1 MRLVGL
7 VEHPEHVCCRYRL
20 AAFQPFLERV
30 GHHLE
35 LQTFPRSWWSWIQLK
50 RSIGHADAVVL
61 QRRLLPAWQLR
72 LLRGAARRLLFDFDD
87 AVFLRDSYAA
97 KGMYSPRR
105 LRRFADTIRHVDA
118 VVAGNDFLGKQAA
131 HWIDPRRI
139 QVIPTC
145 VDVERYPTAAHQR
158 AGTGAELVWIGSS
171 STLKGLETIRPLL
184 EDVGRCWPGLHMK
197 LIGDRFLELENL
209 SVIRRPWSEATEAD
223 DLATAD
229 IGISW
234 VPDDPW
240 SRGKCGLKVLQYMA
254 AGLPVVA
261 NPVGVQSEM
270 VRHGETG
277 FLATT
282 ADEWSVAVGRL
293 AHNPLLR
300 TRMGQ
305 AGRARVEREF
315 SVTVGAARWV
325 EMLGA
330 RQRTSA
336 LAG

>member
-1 MRLVGL
+1 MQLVGL

-20 AAFQPFLERV
+20 AAFQPFLERA
-30 GHHLE
+30 GHQLK
-35 LQTFPRSWWSWIQLK
+35 LRTFPRSWWSWLQLK
-50 RSIGHADAVVL
+50 RGIGHADAVVL
-61 QRRLLPAWQLR
+61 QRRLLPSWQLR
-72 LLRGAARRLLFDFDD
+72 ILRRAAPRLLFDFDD

-105 LRRFADTIRHVDA
+105 MGRFANTIRHVDA
-118 VVAGNDFLGKQAA
+118 VVAGNAFLGKQAA
-131 HWIDPRRI
+131 HWIDSHCI
-139 QVIPTC
+139 HVIPTC

-158 AGTGAELVWIGSS
+158 AGAGVELVWIGSS
-171 STLKGLETIRPLL
+171 STLQGLETIRPLL
-184 EDVGRCWPGLHMK
+184 EEVGRCWPGLRMR
-197 LIGDRFLELENL
+197 LICDRFVELENL
-209 SVIRRPWSEATEAD
+209 SVVRLPWSEATEAS
-223 DLATAD
+223 DLAAAD

-261 NPVGVQSEM
+261 NPVGVQAEM

-277 FLATT
+277 FLATK
-282 ADEWSVAVGRL
+282 AAEWSAAVGRL
-293 AHNPLLR
+293 AHDPSLR
-300 TRMGQ
+300 MRMGH

-315 SVTVGAARWV
+315 SVAVGAARWI

-330 RQRTSA
+330 MQRTTA